1 MIKNHTNHVQLEIHL
16 SSLKLQLMKSL
27 EEIEQ
32 LIEEELVMKNHNDL
46 EKIENKIVNK
56 TDKLASLILSCK
68 IQESLNTNNE
78 LRRESADLISA
89 FPQKMKNQGIREVE
103 ICPLKGDPFII
114 KTEYFSQKEKKD
126 KRKKKR
132 TGCYPSLIL
141 LGIFDGC
148 TPLLSSDITLMVT
161 ALCSLEEA
169 QTILHERGRDLNI
182 KTIRNISNR
191 YAERSRIAQLTES
204 DEFIENIA
212 GCRIVISTDGGRIR
226 IREKK
231 RGPKT
236 KKGRNHYNGAWREPK
251 VLIIYT
257 VGENGR
263 MERSFAPL
271 IDGTLKGPDVI
282 FSMIRFYLEKI
293 GISKADKVMFVADGA
308 RWIWNRVEKLM
319 RDIGVRQWYELLD
332 YYHAVEHLVKI
343 SELQKG
349 LNKKAQ
355 KKWVKKNRN
364 LLLMGKASEVIEE
377 IRLICKGKKSK
388 KLRTERDYFI
398 RNQQRLCYE
407 QVKKE
412 DLPIGSG
419 AVESAI
425 RRVVNLRLKSAS
437 TYWLRETAEGMLMLR
452 SYFKSGRWD
461 MLKRLAF
468 SSKTSIE
475 R

>member
-1 MIKNHTNHVQLEIHL
+1 MI
-16 SSLKLQLMKSL
+16 
-27 EEIEQ
+27 
-32 LIEEELVMKNHNDL
+32 
-46 EKIENKIVNK
+46 
-56 TDKLASLILSCK
+56 
-68 IQESLNTNNE
+68 
-78 LRRESADLISA
+78 
-89 FPQKMKNQGIREVE
+89 
-103 ICPLKGDPFII
+103 II
-114 KTEYFSQKEKKD
+114 
-126 KRKKKR
+126 
-132 TGCYPSLIL
+132 
-141 LGIFDGC
+141 
-148 TPLLSSDITLMVT
+148 
-161 ALCSLEEA
+161 
-169 QTILHERGRDLNI
+169 
-182 KTIRNISNR
+182 
-191 YAERSRIAQLTES
+191 TES